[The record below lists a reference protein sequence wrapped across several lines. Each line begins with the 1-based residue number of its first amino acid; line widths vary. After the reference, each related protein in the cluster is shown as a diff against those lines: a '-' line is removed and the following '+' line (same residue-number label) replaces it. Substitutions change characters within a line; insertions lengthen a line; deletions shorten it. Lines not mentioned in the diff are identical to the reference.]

1 MSSFIRWS
9 VLTFLIMAAVIC
21 YFYGSSTGM
30 LGFFIVGALFEV
42 IFWLGLFSRK
52 DDQSNSEKHD

>member
-1 MSSFIRWS
+1 
-9 VLTFLIMAAVIC
+9 MAAVIC